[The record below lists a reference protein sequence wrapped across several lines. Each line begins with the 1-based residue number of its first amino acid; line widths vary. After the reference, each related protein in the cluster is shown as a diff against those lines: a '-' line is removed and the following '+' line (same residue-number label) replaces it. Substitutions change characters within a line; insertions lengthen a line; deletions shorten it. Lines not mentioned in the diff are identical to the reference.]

1 LGVRKKIKQGFK
13 SLASALYL
21 MRCNMTINK
30 ELLEHVKSY
39 LYETYSIFGKI
50 INDEDIEKLRIFG
63 IRENI
68 DSLLIE
74 LDKIKD

>member
-1 LGVRKKIKQGFK
+1 
-13 SLASALYL
+13 
-21 MRCNMTINK
+21 MTINK